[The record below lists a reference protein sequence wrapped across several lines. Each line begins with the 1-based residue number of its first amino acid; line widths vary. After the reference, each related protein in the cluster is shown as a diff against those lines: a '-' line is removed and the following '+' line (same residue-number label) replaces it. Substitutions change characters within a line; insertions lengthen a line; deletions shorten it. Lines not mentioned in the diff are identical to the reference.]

1 MSVCADVEIGLER
14 TSYTTEEDGVT
25 VEVCARVTRG
35 TLERQVL
42 VDLSMADDTA
52 VSKSLLQPPN
62 SLQLSCKDHNDDSF
76 YIKKYIVGGLEFSRA
91 HNEAILV
98 RKLPGMYE
106 KIQIQLIKNC
116 FSSICHYINT

>member
-62 SLQLSCKDHNDDSF
+62 SLQLSCKDCNDDS
-76 YIKKYIVGGLEFSRA
+76 LC
-91 HNEAILV
+91 
-98 RKLPGMYE
+98 
-106 KIQIQLIKNC
+106 IKN
-116 FSSICHYINT
+116 I